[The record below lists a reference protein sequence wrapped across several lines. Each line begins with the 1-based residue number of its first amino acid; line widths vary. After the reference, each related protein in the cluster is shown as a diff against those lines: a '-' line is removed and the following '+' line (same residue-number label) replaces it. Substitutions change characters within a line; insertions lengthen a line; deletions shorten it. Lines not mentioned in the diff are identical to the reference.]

1 MTQNNIRAV
10 LSKHPVIPVVTFHS
24 VEEVAPKMDQLIARG
39 IFCIEITLR
48 TPAAFECI
56 AEAKRLYGDRC
67 SIGMGTVVS
76 ESQID
81 KAVELGIDF
90 MVSPG
95 LNATLAPAF
104 EASGIAFIPGVA
116 TPSEIIEGLQ
126 FGWDTFKFF
135 PANLFGGLA
144 ALKAYGQVFPAV
156 KFCPTGGITEETH
169 TDYLALDNII
179 SVGGSWM

>member
-1 MTQNNIRAV
+1 MKQNKIREV
-10 LSKHPVIPVVTFHS
+10 LSKHPVIPVVTFHA

-76 ESQID
+76 VSQID

-90 MVSPG
+90 LVSPG

-104 EASGIAFIPGVA
+104 EASGIAFIPYSVSPLLRENKVGPKPTMYLVTF
-116 TPSEIIEGLQ
+116 TPN
-126 FGWDTFKFF
+126 F
-135 PANLFGGLA
+135 LA
-144 ALKAYGQVFPAV
+144 GSK
-156 KFCPTGGITEETH
+156 CP
-169 TDYLALDNII
+169 I
-179 SVGGSWM
+179 S